1 MAGATDDLEEA
12 PARRAIERNF
22 RAVDEAQAIAEAKG
36 ATIAQVSL
44 AWLLAT
50 EGVTAPIVGPRT
62 FEQLEDLLGAVDVSL
77 TRG

>member
-22 RAVDEAQAIAEAKG
+22 RAVDEAEAIAEAKG

-50 EGVTAPIVGPRT
+50 EGVTAPIVGPVRSSSSRT
-62 FEQLEDLLGAVDVSL
+62 CWARS
-77 TRG
+77 TCRSRG